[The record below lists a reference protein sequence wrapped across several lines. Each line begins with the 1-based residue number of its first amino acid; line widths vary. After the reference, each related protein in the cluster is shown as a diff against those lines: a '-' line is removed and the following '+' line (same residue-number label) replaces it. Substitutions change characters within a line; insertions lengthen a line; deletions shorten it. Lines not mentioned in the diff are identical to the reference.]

1 MRWILI
7 PVFLHM
13 MAFPSWA
20 AKRLTVA
27 QLEQMLVTDRAACK
41 SDIEISRKISDV
53 ELSERLTDV
62 ALGRLNKQFASGS
75 QPAMALLLLADTS
88 AFLDPPANELPAT
101 PTPDASTQ
109 QQLLEAAKRFAVETL
124 PHLPNLLATRTT
136 FNFDDSPQEVT
147 KGGYLQ
153 RIGLHLIGSSKAEV
167 SVRNER
173 ENPSTRTGVA
183 SSPAQ
188 GGLMTWGEFG
198 STLLIILSDSSQGKT
213 TWSHW
218 ERISSSVVAVF
229 HYEVPKAA
237 SHYEIDTPVERIQP
251 NGGSNRWAGTGGRA
265 AMTVSSTTAMVRSK
279 PGYQGSLWIDPATGT
294 ILRVTLVADLK
305 GNSTIDRGA
314 ILVEYGPVS
323 IADKTVICPV
333 RSLGL
338 SSAPATVDTNFDGAA
353 TEWLNENL
361 FTHYHMFASTSRIL
375 NEQAAASTLSPTPTT
390 ASALND
396 QASPVAGQIS
406 HPETAPAVPAPQQ
419 AAIPS
424 VNLPSN
430 APAAIPVEKVE
441 TSEPNAPTNT
451 TDLLSAQPAAAP
463 LPAAPSTATSTASQ
477 PQPSSTTPVSPS
489 SEAET
494 QYSAPPIELSVN
506 RVLVP
511 VEVHD
516 KHGRTVRDLKKEDF
530 QLFDEGKLRPV
541 SGFTVEK
548 RGSVG
553 SQVAIAA
560 EPDQQL
566 PTQGSTAMQSLVP
579 PERIT
584 VLLFDDMHLT
594 FEDLTY
600 VQKAASNALDGILSG
615 SDVAA
620 VVSISGKINSGLTR
634 DRAKLQDAIMSLRPQ
649 SIYRTGK
656 DDCRKIDYY
665 QADLIE
671 NKHDPA
677 ALKDVVAQ
685 IMTVCSPNTPEP
697 IAERLA
703 DSAAM
708 HALSLGKQDIL
719 ATYATLREIVR
730 RMSTLPGQRTLLLVS
745 DGFLPIEEEARI
757 AESQVID
764 LAVRSNLIINAI
776 DARGLYT
783 ASMTAGD
790 DTRGRNPATVGDYR
804 RSSMTA
810 AEEAMGELAD
820 GTGGRFFH
828 NSNDLNAGFKGIT
841 EAPEVVY
848 MLELPLDGVKA
859 NGTYHRLEVKV
870 DREGMEVQARRGYF
884 RPKPEKPKM

>member
-656 DDCRKIDYY
+656 DDCPKIDYY

-884 RPKPEKPKM
+884 MPKPEKPKM

>member
-634 DRAKLQDAIMSLRPQ
+634 DRAKLQDAIMSLRPPG
-649 SIYRTGK
+649 IYRTCK
-656 DDCRKIDYY
+656 DDCPKIDYY

-870 DREGMEVQARRGYF
+870 DRKGMEVQARRGYF

>member
-1 MRWILI
+1 
-7 PVFLHM
+7 
-13 MAFPSWA
+13 
-20 AKRLTVA
+20 
-27 QLEQMLVTDRAACK
+27 
-41 SDIEISRKISDV
+41 
-53 ELSERLTDV
+53 
-62 ALGRLNKQFASGS
+62 
-75 QPAMALLLLADTS
+75 
-88 AFLDPPANELPAT
+88 
-101 PTPDASTQ
+101 
-109 QQLLEAAKRFAVETL
+109 
-124 PHLPNLLATRTT
+124 
-136 FNFDDSPQEVT
+136 
-147 KGGYLQ
+147 
-153 RIGLHLIGSSKAEV
+153 
-167 SVRNER
+167 
-173 ENPSTRTGVA
+173 
-183 SSPAQ
+183 
-188 GGLMTWGEFG
+188 
-198 STLLIILSDSSQGKT
+198 
-213 TWSHW
+213 
-218 ERISSSVVAVF
+218 
-229 HYEVPKAA
+229 
-237 SHYEIDTPVERIQP
+237 
-251 NGGSNRWAGTGGRA
+251 
-265 AMTVSSTTAMVRSK
+265 
-279 PGYQGSLWIDPATGT
+279 
-294 ILRVTLVADLK
+294 
-305 GNSTIDRGA
+305 
-314 ILVEYGPVS
+314 
-323 IADKTVICPV
+323 
-333 RSLGL
+333 
-338 SSAPATVDTNFDGAA
+338 
-353 TEWLNENL
+353 
-361 FTHYHMFASTSRIL
+361 
-375 NEQAAASTLSPTPTT
+375 
-390 ASALND
+390 
-396 QASPVAGQIS
+396 
-406 HPETAPAVPAPQQ
+406 
-419 AAIPS
+419 
-424 VNLPSN
+424 
-430 APAAIPVEKVE
+430 
-441 TSEPNAPTNT
+441 
-451 TDLLSAQPAAAP
+451 
-463 LPAAPSTATSTASQ
+463 
-477 PQPSSTTPVSPS
+477 
-489 SEAET
+489 
-494 QYSAPPIELSVN
+494 
-506 RVLVP
+506 VP

-548 RGSVG
+548 HGSVG
-553 SQVAIAA
+553 SQAAIAA

-649 SIYRTGK
+649 GIYRTGK
-656 DDCRKIDYY
+656 DDCPNIDYY

-764 LAVRSNLIINAI
+764 LAVRSNVIINAI

-790 DTRGRNPATVGDYR
+790 DTRGGNPATLGDYR

-884 RPKPEKPKM
+884 MPKPEKPKM